1 MTIIGRSIAAAA
13 LLGALVPS
21 IATAAPCDVTGTVVD
36 GHERPVA
43 GLDIRLEDGAAPRH
57 TSTDAQGRFRFA
69 TVPAATTVVATL
81 SEGGKTPRFRIL
93 SAGAPVEL
101 RSPVDPAA
109 GCEVRLSPA
118 AGPPMA
124 ADLLELYQGT
134 RRGFALIEALG
145 IRGTP
150 RASTVLTVEA
160 NDEIASPEAA
170 YWVGPVSFNPDDP
183 QPWRL
188 VLGQHATTL
197 ADGGRPDNREYHE
210 LGHHALAL
218 AFGALPRSPDNIDG
232 GGYHDNPSS
241 AAAWTEGFAIFFAAM
256 VAREIEQRP
265 DPERYRIGGAWL
277 DLELD
282 YRPWD
287 LRGLESV
294 AVASLLWDMVDGD
307 RPGSDDLP
315 TLTVEDAV
323 VLTDAGVP
331 HLLVARVHNGSGSPV
346 DGARVLAAAEGWRG
360 TVVVS
365 PKTLPPGADG
375 SIALPLPAAVGELA
389 DPLAALTLTAT
400 TRPAVTDDDPVQVE
414 LRALW
419 TAIAE
424 LRSEAPDSNG
434 RLFDVTDLYLA
445 LRGRFGNQDVDDDGQ
460 GDIDQL
466 FVAHGLFADLD
477 GDRERDPA
485 EALGQTSHPGR
496 TVTVDGAAQTWPDL
510 VPRRRAELP
519 PALTMK
525 VQTEPADAS
534 IAVVVPGSRWGGY
547 LAEPDDEG
555 LVSLVAPP
563 SGSGGSLSVIA
574 WAPGLRP
581 TVLLHRDAAAML
593 AELEQHHRPHLAEG
607 VRLPAFEVPT
617 AAAAGSPPWQR
628 YAFVGGAIAALLG
641 LVLMAIGWPRLR

>member
-1 MTIIGRSIAAAA
+1 MTTISRHVAIGA

-21 IATAAPCDVTGTVVD
+21 IAHAAPCDVTGTVVD
-36 GHERPVA
+36 ARERPVA
-43 GLDIRLEDGAAPRH
+43 GIDIRLDDGAAPRH

-81 SEGGKTPRFRIL
+81 AEGGKTPRFRIL
-93 SAGAPVEL
+93 SEGGPVEL
-101 RSPVDPAA
+101 RSPVDPAT
-109 GCEVRLSPA
+109 GCEVRLDPA

-134 RRGFALIEALG
+134 RRGFALIDALG

-150 RASTVLTVEA
+150 GDGKRLTVEA
-160 NDEIASPEAA
+160 NDTIASPEAA

-183 QPWRL
+183 QPWRI
-188 VLGQHATTL
+188 VLGPDATAL
-197 ADGGRPDNREYHE
+197 ADGGHPDNREYHE

-218 AFGALPRSPDNIDG
+218 AFGALPRSPDNFDG

-265 DPERYRIGGAWL
+265 DAERYRIGGAWL

-307 RPGSDDLP
+307 RPGTDLP

-331 HLLVARVHNGSGSPV
+331 HLLVARVHNGSDSPV
-346 DGARVLAAAEGWRG
+346 DGARVLATAEGWRG

-365 PKTLPPGADG
+365 PNTLAPGADG
-375 SIALPLPAAVGELA
+375 SIALPLPAAVAELT

-400 TRPAVTDDDPVQVE
+400 PRPAVTDDDPVQVE

-434 RLFDVTDLYLA
+434 RLFDVADLYLA
-445 LRGRFGNQDVDDDGQ
+445 LRGRFGNKDADGDGQ
-460 GDIDQL
+460 DDIDQL

-477 GDRERDPA
+477 GDRQRGPG

-496 TVTVDGAAQTWPDL
+496 TVTVDGASQTWPDL

-525 VQTEPADAS
+525 VQTEPTDAS
-534 IAVVVPGSRWGGY
+534 IAIVVPGSRWGGY

-555 LVSLVAPP
+555 LVSLVPPP
-563 SGSGGSLSVIA
+563 SDSGGSLSVIA

-593 AELEQHHRPHLAEG
+593 EQLEQHRGPHLAAG
-607 VRLPAFEVPT
+607 ARLPAFEGPK

-628 YAFVGGAIAALLG
+628 YAFIGGAIAALLG